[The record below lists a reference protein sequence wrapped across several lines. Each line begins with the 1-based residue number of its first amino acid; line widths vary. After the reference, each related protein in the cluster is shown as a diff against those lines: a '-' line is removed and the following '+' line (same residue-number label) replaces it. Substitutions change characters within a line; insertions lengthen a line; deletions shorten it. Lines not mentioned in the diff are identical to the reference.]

1 MVFGLKRIFK
11 KKSKKEP
18 QTTPTPTTPAAVE
31 TKKTVPV
38 TPPTQ
43 PVKEDPPGEN
53 ERRDDDY
60 LPVKKNLLNIPDY
73 DLGTTHSG
81 ENDYVFEDSEY
92 PDDEPPPPPSITME
106 RTSSGSQNGSSFSQ
120 TPPRGGKSNT
130 LTNATTTTTTTTMM
144 TSAMEPEIDEE
155 QALQEQPEFS
165 PLRPRKLEA
174 PDFLVKEADDEDMN
188 DNNNNNESQDSPSV
202 EGGES
207 AEEAGELKYD
217 AAKSLMNIFERAKQF
232 AMDPCGGGIALPE
245 PIQRL
250 VPTVDNAMLCQPAP
264 VTRNRSDPSTTA
276 TRPTVVREYSYYDEQ
291 FALKFLDVSR
301 RKQ

>member
-18 QTTPTPTTPAAVE
+18 KTTPTPTTPAAVE

-43 PVKEDPPGEN
+43 PVKEDPPGDN

-92 PDDEPPPPPSITME
+92 PDDEPPPPPPSITME
-106 RTSSGSQNGSSFSQ
+106 RTSSGSQNGNSFSQ
-120 TPPRGGKSNT
+120 TPPRGGNSNIM
-130 LTNATTTTTTTTMM
+130 TNATTTTMM

-155 QALQEQPEFS
+155 QGLQEQSEFS

-174 PDFLVKEADDEDMN
+174 SGIVKDEDDKDM
-188 DNNNNNESQDSPSV
+188 NNNNESEDSPPV
-202 EGGES
+202 EGGEP

-217 AAKSLMNIFERAKQF
+217 AAKSLMTIFERAKQF
-232 AMDPCGGGIALPE
+232 AMDPCGGGIVLPE

-264 VTRNRSDPSTTA
+264 VTRNRSDPSTTTA

-301 RKQ
+301 RN